1 MAQQQLRGV
10 WMAYRD
16 GENCGL
22 QQAKTF
28 EIIRGLTETERSS
41 IFGQQQS
48 IAQRAPSDQTAATP
62 ELIPMFIRTSSP
74 ELTDFKKW
82 IATIR
87 AQKSQL
93 DARINALPPEAR
105 NALQQIE
112 SLRAKERQI
121 IQSLNP
127 LVANQ
132 LIGIL

>member
-1 MAQQQLRGV
+1 MEFRAKFVGLFRPNFARMPSLSFNCVLDASLQL
-10 WMAYRD
+10 
-16 GENCGL
+16 
-22 QQAKTF
+22 
-28 EIIRGLTETERSS
+28 
-41 IFGQQQS
+41 
-48 IAQRAPSDQTAATP
+48 
-62 ELIPMFIRTSSP
+62 
-74 ELTDFKKW
+74 LTDFKKW